1 MIIAIDGP
9 AASGKSSVAKILA
22 NKLGFV
28 CLNTGLM
35 YRSLTAFIIN
45 NNLLDSIPE
54 SILTIL
60 ERLNIDISGK
70 NLDIIKIDGINY
82 SKYYNSKEVIN
93 NVSIVSSIPRV
104 REKLVERQRSLKGKN
119 LVCEG
124 RDIGTV
130 VFPEANRKFFL
141 SASID
146 CRVSRRHEEFNKDNN
161 NISKNETK
169 TFLNNRDNI
178 DKSRKI
184 SPLKIADDAILIDT
198 TNINIV
204 QVVDIMYEE
213 IKGELNKRWL
223 KIIKH

>member
-1 MIIAIDGP
+1 VFDGP
-9 AASGKSSVAKILA
+9 AASGKSSAAKMLA

-28 CLNTGLM
+28 YLNTGLM

-45 NNLLDSIPE
+45 NNLLQSIPE
-54 SILTIL
+54 SIISII
-60 ERLNIDISGK
+60 ESLNIDISGN
-70 NLDIIKIDGINY
+70 NLDIIKIDDMNY

-93 NVSIVSSIPRV
+93 NVSIVSSIPIV
-104 REKLVERQRSLKGKN
+104 REKLVELQRSLKDMN

-141 SASID
+141 SATID
-146 CRVSRRHEEFNKDNN
+146 CRVSRRYEEFNKDNN
-161 NISKNETK
+161 SISKNEIK
-169 TFLNNRDNI
+169 SFLTNRDNI

-213 IKGELNKRWL
+213 IKGDSNTKFRQLCV
-223 KIIKH
+223 